1 MKQIIKFLAI
11 AVVILAF
18 SGAAHAQIVTETS
31 QAAAMIVAPLTIT
44 NTAGLHF
51 GTIMRG
57 TADGTVTVE
66 TDGDRTFT
74 GGVTLSPINPVHTV
88 ATFTIEGE
96 AGRAYTIDL
105 PASINITGAGDPMAV
120 ATFVSDPAEGSYNP
134 VGVSTTLLVGATLSV
149 AADQAAGLYTGTF
162 DVSVNYN

>member
-18 SGAAHAQIVTETS
+18 SGAAHAQTVTATS
-31 QAAAMIVAPLTIT
+31 PAAAMIVAPLTIT

-51 GTIMRG
+51 GTIMRS
-57 TADGTVTVE
+57 AALGTVTVE

-74 GGVTLSPINPVHTV
+74 GGVTLSPISPVHTV

-96 AGRAYTIDL
+96 AGRAYTIAL
-105 PASINITGAGDPMAV
+105 PTTVNITGAGTPMAV
-120 ATFVSDPAEGSYNP
+120 TAFISDPAAGSYTP
-134 VGVSTTLLVGATLSV
+134 AGASTTLLVGATLSV
-149 AADQAAGLYTGTF
+149 AADQAAGPYTGTF

>member
-18 SGAAHAQIVTETS
+18 SGAANAQTVTATS

-57 TADGTVTVE
+57 ATAGTVTVE

-120 ATFVSDPAEGSYNP
+120 ATFVSDPAEGTYTP

>member
-18 SGAAHAQIVTETS
+18 SGAANAQTVTATS
-31 QAAAMIVAPLTIT
+31 PAAAMIVAPLTIT

-57 TADGTVTVE
+57 TTAGTVTVE

-105 PASINITGAGDPMAV
+105 PASINITGAGDPMVV
-120 ATFVSDPAEGSYNP
+120 ATFISDPAEGTYNP

>member
-18 SGAAHAQIVTETS
+18 SGAANAQTVTATS
-31 QAAAMIVAPLTIT
+31 PAAAMIVAPLTIT
-44 NTAGLHF
+44 NNAGLHF

-57 TADGTVTVE
+57 TTAGTVTVE

-96 AGRAYTIDL
+96 AGRAYTIAL
-105 PASINITGAGDPMAV
+105 PTTVNITGAGDPMV
-120 ATFVSDPAEGSYNP
+120 VGTFLSDPAAGTYTP
-134 VGVSTTLLVGATLSV
+134 VGVSTTLSVGATLSV
-149 AADQAAGLYTGTF
+149 AADQAAGIYNGTF